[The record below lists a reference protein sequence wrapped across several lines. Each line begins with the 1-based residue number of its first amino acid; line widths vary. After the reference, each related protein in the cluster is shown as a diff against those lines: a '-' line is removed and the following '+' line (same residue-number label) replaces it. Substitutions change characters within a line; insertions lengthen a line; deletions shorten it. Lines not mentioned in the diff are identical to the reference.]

1 MELTKRDNQMAQGV
15 AILAMLMLHLFCRRE
30 DLPYEPL
37 LWIGNVPFIYYLGLF
52 GDLCVPTYCFCS
64 GYAQSV
70 LSEKEQELYG
80 KKRFNRLL
88 KFLLNFW
95 IVLILFA
102 IVGLFFDKSGSI
114 PGSLTEFLGNALLYG
129 LSYNGAWWFV
139 LTYVWLVL
147 LASVFIWLTEK
158 LYPLLLFLASG
169 AVYFVAYVFRFAIIL
184 EFDSAVASWLWQQV
198 ILLGTS
204 QFSFVLGLLCYR
216 HRIISKIRTRWP
228 KGNCGVALCVAVPA
242 AMFALHCVEESLII
256 APITGLTTLLCFH
269 VFPKPE
275 WMCRLFAWVGGHS
288 TNIWL
293 VHMFFYLEL
302 FVGFAYV
309 GKYPIFVF
317 LLLFGASLAVS
328 YIVMAVYRPIVALTD
343 KKREK

>member
-37 LWIGNVPFIYYLGLF
+37 LWIGSVPFIYYLGLF
-52 GDLCVPTYCFCS
+52 GDLCVPAYCFCS
-64 GYAQSV
+64 GYAQIV
-70 LSEKEQELYG
+70 LKEKEQNAYG
-80 KKRFNRLL
+80 KRRFHRLL

-95 IVLILFA
+95 VVLVLFA
-102 IVGLFFDKSGSI
+102 VVGFFFDQSGEI
-114 PGSLTEFLGNALLYG
+114 PGTVTKFLGNALLYG

-147 LASVFIWLTEK
+147 LSPVFIWLTEK
-158 LYPLLLFLASG
+158 LHPMLLFLISG
-169 AVYFVAYVFRFAIIL
+169 TAYFAAYVFRFVIIL
-184 EFDSAVASWLWQQV
+184 EFDFAVVSWLWQQV

-204 QFSFVLGLLCYR
+204 QFSFVVGMLC
-216 HRIISKIRTRWP
+216 HRYKVVSKFRMLRQKSKVGT
-228 KGNCGVALCVAVPA
+228 ALCVVVPA
-242 AMFALHCVEESLII
+242 IMFALHCVEVSLII

-275 WMCRLFAWVGGHS
+275 WMCKLFAWIGEHS

-302 FVGFAYV
+302 FEGLAYR
-309 GKYPIFVF
+309 GRYPLFVF
-317 LLLFGASLAVS
+317 LMLFGISLAVS
-328 YIVMAVYRPIVALTD
+328 YVVSAIYWPAVALVD
-343 KKREK
+343 RKND